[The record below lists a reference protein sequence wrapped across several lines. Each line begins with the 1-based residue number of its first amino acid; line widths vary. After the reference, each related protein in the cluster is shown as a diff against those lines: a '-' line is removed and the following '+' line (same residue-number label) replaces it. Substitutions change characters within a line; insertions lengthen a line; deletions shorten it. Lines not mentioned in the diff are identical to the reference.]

1 MAVGDPCYDEHLH
14 LILISGNLK
23 NDELDSQAHIYADI
37 ARELNAKYRHH
48 FTEGVVAVTAPPRTI
63 EGLQMMKD
71 GGVDTV
77 VFNLEAWMPENFA
90 SECPGKHE
98 IGRDHYL
105 HMLREAVGIYGW
117 GNSWCNLVLGLD
129 SMEDTIAGCEEL
141 ARQGIT
147 PSANVL
153 HLDEGSR
160 CTKQVPHAADVATF
174 FRRLSQ
180 IYRNHDLQPYYCQR
194 ALRTSLSNE
203 TFAGRLEPQGGKDP
217 IGLLQAVR

>member
-1 MAVGDPCYDEHLH
+1 MAIDDPCYAEHLH
-14 LILISGNLK
+14 LILISGNLR
-23 NDELDSQAHIYADI
+23 NDELDAQAHIYADI
-37 ARELNAKYRHH
+37 AREINAKYRHH
-48 FTEGVVAVTAPPRTI
+48 FTEGVVAVTAPPRNS
-63 EGLQMMKD
+63 EGLQLMKD
-71 GGVDTV
+71 SGVDTV
-77 VFNLEAWMPENFA
+77 VFNLEAWMPDNFA

-105 HMLREAVGIYGW
+105 SMLRESVQIFGW

-141 ARQGIT
+141 AKQGIT

-160 CTKQVPHAADVATF
+160 CTKQVPHAAEVARF
-174 FRRLSQ
+174 FRQLSQ
-180 IYRNHDLQPYYCQR
+180 IYQDHNLKPYYCQR

-203 TFAGRLEPQGGKDP
+203 AFAGRLALRGGKDP
-217 IGLLQAVR
+217 ISMLEKY